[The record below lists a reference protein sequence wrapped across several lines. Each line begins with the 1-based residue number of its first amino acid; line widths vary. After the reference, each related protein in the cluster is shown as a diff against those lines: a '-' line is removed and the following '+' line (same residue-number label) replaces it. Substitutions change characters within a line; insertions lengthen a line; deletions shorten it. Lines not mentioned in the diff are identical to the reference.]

1 MSMKYMYLQ
10 YMYVWYLFGCI
21 EEYFLCWYIVF
32 IYCYMYFY
40 CILNDVYR
48 KNYNDNIDVLIK
60 NVLKR

>member
-1 MSMKYMYLQ
+1 MCMKYMYLQ

-48 KNYNDNIDVLIK
+48 KNYKDKLMY
-60 NVLKR
+60 